1 MSSLQ
6 LEASGTSESTGNSS
20 SQTPNRKAPIWEYY
34 EPELVRID
42 GALKAICKYCGTKL
56 IANRKSGTNSLRT
69 HIAEY
74 CPKVPSDDRNRFVA
88 TMKKKPDGPFTFNKQ
103 RSRDLMIAWIVRA
116 DVAFNKFDDEGF
128 EPWME
133 SLQPTFSGIGRQTI
147 RNDCVAKFE
156 RAKIELR
163 SELQSLSSRIC
174 FTSDLWTSNQKLGYL
189 CVTAHYIGPDFV
201 LKKKIIAFKDV
212 KYPHTGVAIEEA
224 ITTVLT
230 DYGIKEK
237 MFTITLDNAANNKTA
252 CDLLQ
257 ESGKQD
263 MLFGGEH
270 LLVRCCAH
278 ILNILVQDGMNVA
291 SAVIELIRD
300 LIRNINSSPARIQNF
315 NEIAQREGLD
325 AKAGLVLD
333 VPNRWN
339 STYAM
344 IMEAAKYKTVLKRYA
359 TANQQPFPTE
369 SEFSIVESIG
379 EFLGVYEETTR
390 AFSADRYP
398 TSHMFLDNVL
408 CIHQTLRSPEWHK
421 DQFITDLANAMDKK
435 FDKYWNG
442 NYNMLL
448 PICSILDPRKKLDL
462 LDFFY
467 EKVCS
472 NFIDIEISTNMVKEW
487 LHKYF
492 RKYEEVIRRNETN
505 VVSQT
510 AQSTSMVN
518 RSPVLVL
525 GKRRLE
531 QEFAEYRNRRRGTR
545 IEKSEL
551 DAYLEEPPVR
561 PDERFEILTWWKTN
575 SNKYPVLSAMARDFL
590 AIPLSTVSSESAFS
604 LSGRIL
610 SDNRS
615 SMKSETLQAL
625 VCCKD
630 WLYTYPTNEVS

>member
-1 MSSLQ
+1 MVSIVYAFSKQMSSLP

-34 EPELVRID
+34 EPELVMID
-42 GALKAICKYCGTKL
+42 GALKAICKDCGTKL

-74 CPKVPSDDRNRFVA
+74 FPKVPSDDRNIFVS

-315 NEIAQREGLD
+315 NEIAQREGLA

-344 IMEAAKYKTVLKRYA
+344 IMDAAKYKTVLK
-359 TANQQPFPTE
+359 
-369 SEFSIVESIG
+369 
-379 EFLGVYEETTR
+379 
-390 AFSADRYP
+390 
-398 TSHMFLDNVL
+398 
-408 CIHQTLRSPEWHK
+408 
-421 DQFITDLANAMDKK
+421 
-435 FDKYWNG
+435 
-442 NYNMLL
+442 
-448 PICSILDPRKKLDL
+448 
-462 LDFFY
+462 
-467 EKVCS
+467 
-472 NFIDIEISTNMVKEW
+472 
-487 LHKYF
+487 
-492 RKYEEVIRRNETN
+492 
-505 VVSQT
+505 
-510 AQSTSMVN
+510 
-518 RSPVLVL
+518 
-525 GKRRLE
+525 
-531 QEFAEYRNRRRGTR
+531 
-545 IEKSEL
+545 
-551 DAYLEEPPVR
+551 
-561 PDERFEILTWWKTN
+561 
-575 SNKYPVLSAMARDFL
+575 
-590 AIPLSTVSSESAFS
+590 
-604 LSGRIL
+604 
-610 SDNRS
+610 
-615 SMKSETLQAL
+615 
-625 VCCKD
+625 
-630 WLYTYPTNEVS
+630 

>member
-6 LEASGTSESTGNSS
+6 LEASGTSERTDNSS
-20 SQTPNRKAPIWEYY
+20 SQTPNRKEPIREYY

-56 IANRKSGTNSLRT
+56 IANRKLGTNSLRT

-74 CPKVPSDDRNRFVA
+74 CPKVPSDDRNIFVA

-163 SELQSLSSRIC
+163 SELQILSSRIC
-174 FTSDLWTSNQKLGYL
+174 FTLDLWTSNQKLGYL

-201 LKKKIIAFKDV
+201 LKKKIITFKDV

-224 ITTVLT
+224 ITTILT

-237 MFTITLDNAANNKTA
+237 MFTITLDNAANNKTT

-300 LIRNINSSPARIQNF
+300 LIRHINSSPARIRDF
-315 NEIAQREGLD
+315 NEIAQRDGLA

-359 TANQQPFPTE
+359 TTNQQPFPTE
-369 SEFSIVESIG
+369 SEFSKVEFIG

-398 TSHMFLDNVL
+398 TSHMFLHNVL

-421 DQFITDLANAMDKK
+421 DQ
-435 FDKYWNG
+435 
-442 NYNMLL
+442 
-448 PICSILDPRKKLDL
+448 KLDL

-467 EKVCS
+467 EKVCI
-472 NFIDIEISTNMVKEW
+472 NLIDIEISTNMVKEW

-492 RKYEEVIRRNETN
+492 KKYEETIGSFQKKYNIGSFELLSKTAPIQNCVLEVEKLFNGIEDGSIRENAGKDHIGHVHFFIMLSCSLAVFCN
-505 VVSQT
+505 MSQYLCIGLPWFLSRR
-510 AQSTSMVN
+510 STSCC
-518 RSPVLVL
+518 LQ
-525 GKRRLE
+525 K
-531 QEFAEYRNRRRGTR
+531 
-545 IEKSEL
+545 
-551 DAYLEEPPVR
+551 
-561 PDERFEILTWWKTN
+561 
-575 SNKYPVLSAMARDFL
+575 
-590 AIPLSTVSSESAFS
+590 IPL
-604 LSGRIL
+604 
-610 SDNRS
+610 
-615 SMKSETLQAL
+615 L
-625 VCCKD
+625 VAACMCRM
-630 WLYTYPTNEVS
+630 SH